1 MMLGKLHPLTA
12 DFPGSP
18 VGWKP
23 LAAADFALA
32 ELLPFTSA
40 EFGCL
45 WLPHFFSLSQTYVK
59 WIAGRRSCVAGIS
72 SHMQLFGGDR
82 GESIGT
88 ILRWGRK
95 QMKSRMP
102 RPVISHTR
110 KMRQCPGII
119 WEIPGSLS
127 DVLFFYGSAVSYK
140 SSDSTGKT
148 TRCQIKTKWT
158 CSSTSSR
165 SFISVSV
172 QTLL

>member
-12 DFPGSP
+12 DFPGSS

-59 WIAGRRSCVAGIS
+59 RIAGRRSCVAGIS

-127 DVLFFYGSAVSYK
+127 AVLFFYGSAVSYK